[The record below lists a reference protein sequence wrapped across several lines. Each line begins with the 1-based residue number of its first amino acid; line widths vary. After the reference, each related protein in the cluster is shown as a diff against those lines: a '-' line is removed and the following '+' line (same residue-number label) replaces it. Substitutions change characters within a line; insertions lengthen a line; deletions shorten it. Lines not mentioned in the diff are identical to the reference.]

1 MATFSINEGQLV
13 EAQKKKDI
21 FAVLSDL
28 PDNTKKLIS
37 PRDVRDAFFT
47 TWASTP
53 FKVTTPN
60 LSTTE
65 YIGIDTSNPKDRD
78 LKQVIYL
85 GKRAYGNQDIMSDSL
100 LSTNNSDIFFYNT
113 KSDSSNQDSTKLTIL
128 AGTYTNLWYSAP
140 YIGASASSTK
150 IDMNLV
156 NPSPLGGAINIVSTI
171 GRVAI
176 NGVVFP
182 TLAETSASASN
193 GKILRYYGTY
203 PNGYLEWVEPSI
215 TITNVG
221 SQNFPTNIY
230 GNPVNVNGYPIEFV
244 DDDLVPVSI
253 GGIPQGFSF
262 SADSFSNSVT
272 NQYTDW
278 PLVEVIRKILY
289 PYIPPA
295 LSLSVQ
301 NIQTGSTFAE
311 IGKTYSI
318 LLNAGLTLYARDE
331 NEYVSDFVISGTT
344 YSVSSPTRNTLG
356 FSFSGDPGSTFS
368 ITATTSAF
376 NNTHLSVVNYN
387 FAVSN
392 TWINGFGG
400 VTAST
405 GTYPSPY
412 FLNSITSSITFVA
425 PMLGLFGYLTHSS
438 FQNLANQ
445 LYTSSV
451 ADRFIELHP
460 GASNSINKNVK
471 GEGYFYFGYPSNY
484 NTMYGTLSMIKDPNG
499 YIIHDIKSLTYSAF
513 TYSYNV
519 ASSGGS
525 HPRNTSYTIFRT
537 NYPCAYIGE
546 GNFEFIF

>member
-53 FKVTTPN
+53 LKVTTPN

-85 GKRAYGNQDIMSDSL
+85 GKRAYGNQDIMSDGL

-113 KSDSSNQDSTKLTIL
+113 KPDSSNQDSTKLTIL
-128 AGTYTNLWYSAP
+128 AGTYTNLWYTAP

-156 NPSPLGGAINIVSTI
+156 NPSPLGGAINIVSAV

-215 TITNVG
+215 TITSVG
-221 SQNFPTNIY
+221 SESFPTNIY
-230 GNPVNVNGYPIEFV
+230 GSPVNVNGYPLEFV
-244 DDDLVPVSI
+244 DDDLVPVAV

-262 SADSFSNSVT
+262 SLDSFSNSVT
-272 NQYTDW
+272 NQYSEW
-278 PLVEVIRKILY
+278 PLVEVIRKIIY
-289 PYIPPA
+289 PYIPPV

-301 NIQTGSTFAE
+301 NIQTGNTYAE
-311 IGKTYSI
+311 VGVTSSI
-318 LLNAGLTLYARDE
+318 FVKADLTLYARDE
-331 NEYVSDFVISGTT
+331 NEYISDFVISGTT
-344 YSVSSPTRNTLG
+344 YSVSSPTRNTYG
-356 FSFSGDPGSTFS
+356 FSFSGEPGSTFS
-368 ITATTSAF
+368 VAATVSIF
-376 NNTHLSVVNYN
+376 SNTHLGASDYN
-387 FAVSN
+387 FAISN

-405 GTYPSPY
+405 GTYPTPY
-412 FLNSITSSITFVA
+412 FLNSVTSSITFVA
-425 PMLGLFGYLTHSS
+425 PMLSQFGYLTHSTFLNTVNS
-438 FQNLANQ
+438 
-445 LYTSSV
+445 LYTSSTSS
-451 ADRFIELHP
+451 RFIEIHP
-460 GASNSINKNVK
+460 GDSNSITKNVS
-471 GEGYFYFGYPSNY
+471 GEGYFYFGYPSIY
-484 NTMYGTLSMIKDPNG
+484 NTLYGTLSMIKDPNG

-519 ASSGGS
+519 ASSGTTYT
-525 HPRNTSYTIFRT
+525 NYTIFRT
-537 NYPCAYIGE
+537 KYPCAYVGD
-546 GNFEFIF
+546 GTFEFTF

>member
-53 FKVTTPN
+53 LKVTTPN

-85 GKRAYGNQDIMSDSL
+85 GKRAYGNQDIMSDGL

-113 KSDSSNQDSTKLTIL
+113 KPDSSNQDSTKLTIL
-128 AGTYTNLWYSAP
+128 AGTYTNLWYTAP

-156 NPSPLGGAINIVSTI
+156 NPSPLGGAINIVSTV

-215 TITNVG
+215 TITSVG
-221 SQNFPTNIY
+221 SESFPTNIY
-230 GNPVNVNGYPIEFV
+230 GSPVNVNGYPLEFV
-244 DDDLVPVSI
+244 DDDLVPVAV

-262 SADSFSNSVT
+262 SVDSFSNSVT
-272 NQYTDW
+272 NQYSEW
-278 PLVEVIRKILY
+278 PLVEVIRKIIY
-289 PYIPPA
+289 PYIPPV

-301 NIQTGSTFAE
+301 NIQTGNTYAE
-311 IGKTYSI
+311 VGVTSSI
-318 LLNAGLTLYARDE
+318 FVKADLTLYARDE
-331 NEYVSDFVISGTT
+331 NEYISDFVISGTT
-344 YSVSSPTRNTLG
+344 YSVSSPTRNTYG

-368 ITATTSAF
+368 VAATVSIF
-376 NNTHLSVVNYN
+376 SNTHLGTSDYN
-387 FAVSN
+387 FAISN

-405 GTYPSPY
+405 GTYPTPY
-412 FLNSITSSITFVA
+412 FLNSVTSSITFVA
-425 PMLGLFGYLTHSS
+425 PMLSQFGYLTHSTFLNTVNS
-438 FQNLANQ
+438 
-445 LYTSSV
+445 LYTSSTSS
-451 ADRFIELHP
+451 RFIEIHP
-460 GASNSINKNVK
+460 GASNSITKNVS
-471 GEGYFYFGYPSNY
+471 GEGYFYFGYPSIY
-484 NTMYGTLSMIKDPNG
+484 NTLYGTLSMIKDPNG

-519 ASSGGS
+519 ASSGTTYT
-525 HPRNTSYTIFRT
+525 NYTIFRT
-537 NYPCAYIGE
+537 KYPCAYVGD
-546 GNFEFIF
+546 GTFEFTF